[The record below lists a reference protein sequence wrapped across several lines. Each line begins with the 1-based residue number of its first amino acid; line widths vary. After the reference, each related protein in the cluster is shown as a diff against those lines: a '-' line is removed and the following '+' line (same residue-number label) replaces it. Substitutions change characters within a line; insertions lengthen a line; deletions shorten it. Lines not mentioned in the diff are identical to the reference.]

1 MTRSST
7 PGSDVLR
14 IATRGSQLA
23 LWQANHVK
31 ALLHARHPGL
41 VIELVIIK
49 TMGDRILDTPLAK
62 IGGKGLFIKE
72 LETAMLA
79 GEADLAV
86 HSMKDVPVDVPAELH
101 FPVML
106 PREDPRDCLVSRRA
120 RTLAE
125 LPSGAV
131 VGTSSLRRRS
141 QLHALRPDLQLVDL
155 RGNVTT
161 RLEKLARGEFDAIV
175 LAHAG
180 LKRLGLTQDVAALF
194 ATSDLLPA
202 VGQGVIGIEC
212 RRGDGRVEALLA
224 PLDDA
229 DAHDA
234 LLAER
239 GLNARLQGGCQVPIA
254 AHAALEN
261 DTLHLRGLVASLDGT
276 EVIRAA
282 LQGPRT
288 EATALGLALGQQL
301 LDTGAGRLLAAL
313 DTHD

>member
-1 MTRSST
+1 M
-7 PGSDVLR
+7 R

-23 LWQANHVK
+23 LWQANHVRD
-31 ALLHARHPGL
+31 LLTRNHPGL
-41 VIELVIIK
+41 VIELVVIK
-49 TMGDRILDTPLAK
+49 TQGDKILDTPLAK

-72 LETAMLA
+72 LEQAMLA

-86 HSMKDVPVDVPAELH
+86 HSMKDVPVEVPAELH

-106 PREDPRDCLVSRRA
+106 TREDPRDCLVSHRPGGFNG
-120 RTLAE
+120 
-125 LPSGAV
+125 LPEGAV

-180 LKRLGLTQDVAALF
+180 LRRLGLTQHVAALF
-194 ATSDLLPA
+194 STTELLPA
-202 VGQGVIGIEC
+202 VGQGIIGIEC
-212 RRGDGRVEALLA
+212 RRGDPRIEALLA

-234 LLAER
+234 IAAER
-239 GLNARLQGGCQVPIA
+239 GLNARLQGGCQVPIGG
-254 AHAALEN
+254 HASFEGNELV
-261 DTLHLRGLVASLDGT
+261 LRGLVASLDGR
-276 EVIRAA
+276 EVVRAERRGARHEAAA
-282 LQGPRT
+282 LG
-288 EATALGLALGQQL
+288 EAVGQAL
-301 LDTGAGRLLAAL
+301 LDAGAGALLAAMEQAP
-313 DTHD
+313 H